1 MHEIAIVGCA
11 STPAVFSIIRITVN
25 DRAWKK
31 FVFVTSAKDCGYS
44 ADQAYS
50 ANAVGVALEAA
61 MSLVVSAAGLVLF
74 RQISLVLLFLFS
86 AAYRQWV
93 LVILCLICFV
103 LTKKKR
109 GFTRLFRENKK
120 TILFFFV
127 NRVFGQKNGIRAR

>member
-25 DRAWKK
+25 DRACKK

-103 LTKKKR
+103 LTKKSEVLR
-109 GFTRLFRENKK
+109 VCLERIKK
-120 TILFFFV
+120 QFYFSL
-127 NRVFGQKNGIRAR
+127 